1 MMSTRLKVGL
11 LLPGLLLATCCVAQA
26 AEPSTSGASVSS
38 SKVGIDANGKLRPLT
53 EAESQALDQAA
64 ATQQKSTAKSSAMRG
79 TFPANASQVRAT
91 ERRMSNGAV
100 ARKMPLSEM
109 STLTA
114 TRDANGKIV
123 IQHSDPS
130 DDAAPAT
137 HQGELPRE

>member
-1 MMSTRLKVGL
+1 MSTRLKAGL
-11 LLPGLLLATCCVAQA
+11 LLPGLLLATCCVAHA
-26 AEPSTSGASVSS
+26 AEPSTADASVTS

-53 EAESQALDQAA
+53 EAESQALDKAA
-64 ATQQKSTAKSSAMRG
+64 ATQQKSSAKSSTLRG
-79 TFPANASQVRAT
+79 AFPANASEVRAT
-91 ERRMSNGAV
+91 ERRLSSGAV

-130 DDAAPAT
+130 HDAAPAT
-137 HQGELPRE
+137 QHGELPRE

>member
-1 MMSTRLKVGL
+1 MSTRLKVGL
-11 LLPGLLLATCCVAQA
+11 LMPGLLLATCCVAQA
-26 AEPSTSGASVSS
+26 AEPSTADVSVSS

-64 ATQQKSTAKSSAMRG
+64 ATQQKSTTRSSSARKAMPI
-79 TFPANASQVRAT
+79 TEADVRAT
-91 ERRMSNGAV
+91 ERRMPNGTI
-100 ARKMPLSEM
+100 ARKAPLSQM
-109 STLTA
+109 SSLIA

-137 HQGELPRE
+137 QHGELPRE

>member
-1 MMSTRLKVGL
+1 MSTRLKVGL

-26 AEPSTSGASVSS
+26 AEPSTAGASVST

-64 ATQQKSTAKSSAMRG
+64 ATQQKSTARSSSVR
-79 TFPANASQVRAT
+79 NARPTTEAEVRAT

-100 ARKMPLSEM
+100 ARKAPLSQM
-109 STLTA
+109 SSLTA

-123 IQHSDPS
+123 IQHNDPS

-137 HQGELPRE
+137 QQGELPRE

>member
-1 MMSTRLKVGL
+1 MSTRLKVGL
-11 LLPGLLLATCCVAQA
+11 LVPGLLLATCCVAHA
-26 AEPSTSGASVSS
+26 AEPSTADASVSS

-53 EAESQALDQAA
+53 EAESQALDKAA
-64 ATQQKSTAKSSAMRG
+64 ATQQKSTAKASTLRG
-79 TFPANASQVRAT
+79 AFPANASEVRAS
-91 ERRMSNGAV
+91 ERRLSNGTV

-137 HQGELPRE
+137 QHGELPRE

>member
-11 LLPGLLLATCCVAQA
+11 LMPGLLLATCCVAQA
-26 AEPSTSGASVSS
+26 AEPSTADVSVSS

-53 EAESQALDQAA
+53 ETESQALDKAA
-64 ATQQKSTAKSSAMRG
+64 ATQQKSTAKARTLRG
-79 TFPANASQVRAT
+79 AFPANASEVRAS
-91 ERRMSNGAV
+91 ERRLSNGAV

-130 DDAAPAT
+130 DAAAPAT
-137 HQGELPRE
+137 QHGELPRE